1 MKKVIISCVLF
12 LTAVA
17 ASSQTTMK
25 TAADAK
31 LSASELAVKIADRI
45 LETTTYELRIPRPAK
60 HISQSK
66 TCLWI

>member
-45 LETTTYELRIPRPAK
+45 LETTLMSLRIPRPAK